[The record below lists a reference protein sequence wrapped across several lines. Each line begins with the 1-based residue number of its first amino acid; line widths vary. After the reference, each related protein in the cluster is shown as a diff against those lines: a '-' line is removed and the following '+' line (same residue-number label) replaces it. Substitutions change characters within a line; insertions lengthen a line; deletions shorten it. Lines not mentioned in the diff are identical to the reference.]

1 MKIKFTKA
9 SQKDKT
15 LVTVQLSQFEGTELD
30 FVPNTFSKGEECIL
44 VIEGQP
50 TIFRINRV
58 KTNGKGSITAA
69 SHTFPRFLRLPS
81 VGRPVFANVTD
92 VR

>member
-15 LVTVQLSQFEGTELD
+15 LVTVQLSQFDDTDLD
-30 FVPNTFSKGEECIL
+30 FVPGTFSKGEELIL

-50 TIFRINRV
+50 TIFRVNRV
-58 KTNGKGSITAA
+58 KTNGKGNITAA

-81 VGRPVFANVTD
+81 VGKPVFADVSD